1 MKTPE
6 EYFKEW
12 SANCRIFYNYSPL
25 HSHEDMMKFAKD
37 YHEQM
42 ILENIEVIDPE
53 EIKVK

>member
-12 SANCRIFYNYSPL
+12 SADCRIFHNYIPL

-37 YHEQM
+37 YYKQM
-42 ILENIEVIDPE
+42 TLENIEVIDPE